1 MVFAPLLRI
10 CSAVITVILLGRSYV
25 LTFSLGRR
33 VLLTMTSSNS
43 YGFGSSAFT
52 AGKKKPIAE
61 RLKKITLAERN
72 HLDMTTPPFG
82 SKGLVRNGRQAGF
95 LTCGSSFPYAFPA
108 PTLTLPLKGRGMG
121 WEASGLRVGSLSAYS
136 GGTVMASHHLPLTLS
151 SVKLNLPPYDQLSL
165 YPVERSNSAGGYVPA
180 E

>member
-1 MVFAPLLRI
+1 
-10 CSAVITVILLGRSYV
+10 
-25 LTFSLGRR
+25 
-33 VLLTMTSSNS
+33 
-43 YGFGSSAFT
+43 
-52 AGKKKPIAE
+52 
-61 RLKKITLAERN
+61 
-72 HLDMTTPPFG
+72 
-82 SKGLVRNGRQAGF
+82 
-95 LTCGSSFPYAFPA
+95 
-108 PTLTLPLKGRGMG
+108 MG